1 MTRFQT
7 LLTSALLSL
16 TLTPSAQATTLV
28 DQGIAM
34 RDFATNLL
42 WLDLDQTNG
51 LSPNA
56 ALSAFPNFRMA
67 THGEVVTLF
76 LNAGFDG
83 QFEVPNT
90 TTNFDAAS
98 LLTDLLGTTASFTVG
113 GVPKTVG
120 QGWADDGNVFRE
132 PFYEINYP
140 SGQAPTGR
148 FFGGNAF
155 SNSGTQAINGVGTF
169 LVSQVPL
176 PTTLPLLLS
185 ALALIGLQ
193 MRGKKRRAAPA

>member
-1 MTRFQT
+1 
-7 LLTSALLSL
+7 
-16 TLTPSAQATTLV
+16 
-28 DQGIAM
+28 M
-34 RDFATNLL
+34 RDTATNLL

-56 ALSAFPNFRMA
+56 ALAANPGFRIA
-67 THGEVVTLF
+67 THAEVVTMF

-90 TTNFDAAS
+90 TTNFAAAT
-98 LLTDLLGTTASFTVG
+98 LLTNLLGITASFSVAG
-113 GVPKTVG
+113 IPKTVG
-120 QGWADDGNVFRE
+120 QGWANDGLVFRE
-132 PFYEINYP
+132 PFYEVNFP

-155 SNSGTQAINGVGTF
+155 SNSGTQAISGVGTF

-176 PTTLPLLLS
+176 PAGLLLLLS
-185 ALALIGLQ
+185 GLLSA
-193 MRGKKRRAAPA
+193 GWFTRRRSV

>member
-42 WLDLDQTNG
+42 WLDLDQTRG

-56 ALSAFPNFRMA
+56 ALAENPTFRFA
-67 THGEVVTLF
+67 TLAEVFDLYET
-76 LNAGFDG
+76 AGFDG
-83 QFEVPNT
+83 NFDTPNT
-90 TTNFDAAS
+90 ANFPAANT
-98 LLTDLLGTTASFTVG
+98 LINLLGATDNDNLLGYPRSF
-113 GVPKTVG
+113 G
-120 QGWADDGNVFRE
+120 QGWAQNGASFNNA
-132 PFYEINYP
+132 FYEVSFQLAQTP
-140 SGQAPTGR
+140 RGR
-148 FFGGNAF
+148 FVAGVPFGGGGNF
-155 SNSGTQAINGVGTF
+155 SASNVGTF